1 MFNHPTFEKE
11 ATQKTKKF
19 LAMVED
25 ADGQYHETEI
35 SFSYVELDRRIEVVE
50 YDSTVKFRTWEDSI
64 EAVIE
69 QRFGL
74 PVSFWKA
81 RSLSL

>member
-35 SFSYVELDRRIEVVE
+35 SFSYVELERSIDVVE
-50 YDSTVKFRTWEDSI
+50 YDSTVKFRTWEDSAEALI
-64 EAVIE
+64 EE
-69 QRFGL
+69 RFGL
-74 PVSFWKA
+74 PCSFFKA
-81 RSLSL
+81 RSFSL